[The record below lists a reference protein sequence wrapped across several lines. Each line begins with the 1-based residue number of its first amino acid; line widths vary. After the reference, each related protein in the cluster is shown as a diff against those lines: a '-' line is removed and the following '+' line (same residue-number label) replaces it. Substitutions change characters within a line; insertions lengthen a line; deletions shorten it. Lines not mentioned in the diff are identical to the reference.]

1 MAFRTDLAIE
11 FENAENLGIESYKR
25 NDINISKINIKT
37 EYGEEKFKRQK
48 GVYITLE
55 FPDIMKM
62 ISLNNL
68 KNEIIKSLSELLP
81 KNCEN
86 LLIVGLGNNEITCD
100 SIGPRVASKILATR
114 HIAGNFAEN
123 IGLKGLKSISV
134 MAPSVLGKTGIEAFE
149 LIKAITEKIKPQAI
163 IVIDA
168 LAAGSVKR
176 VFKTVQL
183 TNSGIAPGSGVKNS
197 RKEISIKTLGIPVVA
212 VGVPTVVEAGIIA
225 EELSGNKNNQNFD
238 MILTPKDSDIL
249 CEKLSQVISEALNL
263 FIQPDI
269 DGEIIMSLV

>member
-134 MAPSVLGKTGIEAFE
+134 IAPSVLGKTGIEAFE

>member
-134 MAPSVLGKTGIEAFE
+134 IAPSVLGKTGIEAFE

-163 IVIDA
+163 IAIDA

>member
-134 MAPSVLGKTGIEAFE
+134 IAPSVLGKTGIEAFE
-149 LIKAITEKIKPQAI
+149 LIKAITEKIKPLAI